1 MRRVGAIMEILIK
14 FNGNQA
20 DRNIVP
26 AYEAFQTLEGI
37 SRSIVLVSH
46 FAIVGEVRKRH
57 PFNSLIETNFVR
69 VQPGSFEVILS
80 LISSSAS
87 PLLNTTWG
95 NLTLAVAGTFIT
107 DLLKYG
113 IGALIGTRRS
123 PNNNLAKKVLEE
135 KEGDVSALIEAMDP
149 AIRKA
154 HTIIN
159 NGTININ
166 IISGAEKIAEL
177 NDRTKEYI
185 NTDVEEGITHIKAVS
200 VGMLNVNTRHGRVFD
215 RDLGRTIPIS
225 IPKSATPGTL
235 SNLGR
240 SLQRYGQN
248 EIENISSLIFIKYK
262 RILSLDGDVK
272 SYIVLNAAFEMTSI
286 ED

>member
-215 RDLGRTIPIS
+215 RDLG
-225 IPKSATPGTL
+225 
-235 SNLGR
+235 
-240 SLQRYGQN
+240 
-248 EIENISSLIFIKYK
+248 
-262 RILSLDGDVK
+262 
-272 SYIVLNAAFEMTSI
+272 
-286 ED
+286 